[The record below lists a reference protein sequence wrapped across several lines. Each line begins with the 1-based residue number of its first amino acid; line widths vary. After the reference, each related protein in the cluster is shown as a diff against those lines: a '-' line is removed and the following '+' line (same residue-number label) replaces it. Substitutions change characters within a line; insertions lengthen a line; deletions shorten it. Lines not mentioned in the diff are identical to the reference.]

1 MTDHLTGRRGAPR
14 ARNLETAIFLLVLLG
29 GAPAVIVAGVF
40 LWRQDLTPE
49 ARWTLTALI
58 GTVWVA
64 AAVSARQLAMRSL
77 NLIANLLGAL
87 REGDYSIRGLSAKS
101 GSSIAMVMREV
112 NDLGHT
118 LQRQR
123 TEAVESTTL
132 LTHVMEEI
140 AVSIFAFDPTHQ
152 LLFVNKAA
160 EQLLSK
166 PATELVG
173 QPATVLGFQE
183 YLTGDA
189 RRLID
194 RSFGGRRGRYEVR
207 RAMFYRD
214 GRPHHLVVMTDLS
227 QALREEE
234 QAAWQRIV
242 RVLSHE
248 INNSLT
254 PIKSIAHSLRRIIDR
269 AGAFQRS
276 EEVQQGLSLI
286 EERSGALGRFL
297 RSYAQLARLP
307 KPNPKKVAVPALV
320 QRIVEL
326 EARLPV
332 RIQASPDVELV
343 ADSDQLEQLL
353 INIIRNA
360 VDAALETG
368 GGVSVQWRTDP
379 GWFEMHVDDEG
390 KGLPDTSNLFV
401 PFFTTK
407 PNGSGIGLALSRQI
421 AEAHGGGITLENRT
435 PGPGCRATL
444 RLPASALSAFAVHS
458 LGRLD
463 ELVTGQTA
471 AAPGFGARGRT

>member
-1 MTDHLTGRRGAPR
+1 VTDRLTSRRGAPR
-14 ARNLETAIFLLVLLG
+14 ARNLELALSLLALG
-29 GAPAVIVAGVF
+29 GALPAVAVALYF
-40 LWRQDLTPE
+40 LWTRDLTPE
-49 ARWTLTALI
+49 VRWTLSVVVVAA
-58 GTVWVA
+58 WVA
-64 AAVSARQLAMRSL
+64 SASAARQLAVRSL

-87 REGDYSIRGLSAKS
+87 REGDYSIRGLSARS
-101 GSSIAMVMREV
+101 GSAMAMVMREV
-112 NDLGHT
+112 NDLGST

-123 TEAVESTTL
+123 TEAVESTVL

-140 AVSIFAFDPTHQ
+140 AVAVFAFDPAHQ
-152 LLFVNKAA
+152 LLLVNKAG
-160 EQLLSK
+160 EQLVGGDSRD
-166 PATELVG
+166 LVG
-173 QPATVLGFQE
+173 QPASVLGFDE
-183 YLTGDA
+183 YLSGEP

-194 RSFGGRRGRYEVR
+194 RSFSGRRERYEVR

-269 AGAFQRS
+269 APEFQRS
-276 EEVQQGLSLI
+276 DEVLQGLSLI

-297 RSYAQLARLP
+297 RAYAQLARLP
-307 KPNPKKVAVPALV
+307 KPNPKGVVVADMVN
-320 QRIVEL
+320 RIVEL
-326 EARLPV
+326 EKRLPV
-332 RIQASPDVELV
+332 EVRSSADVV
-343 ADSDQLEQLL
+343 VTADSDQLEQLL
-353 INIIRNA
+353 INVVRNA
-360 VDAALETG
+360 VDASLETG
-368 GGVSVQWRTDP
+368 GTVAVGWKQAGR
-379 GWFEMHVDDEG
+379 WFELDIDDEG

-421 AEAHGGGITLENRT
+421 AEAHGGTIALENRV

-444 RLPASALSAFAVHS
+444 RLPVS
-458 LGRLD
+458 
-463 ELVTGQTA
+463 
-471 AAPGFGARGRT
+471 P